1 MSADYTKGLN
11 ERQKEAVLQ
20 TEGPVLVLAGAG
32 SGKTRV
38 ITRRIAHILDL
49 GLATPPQVL
58 AVTFT
63 NKAAG
68 EMRERV
74 GELVGTARASETVIS
89 TFHSFCLRVLRGHI
103 EKVGY
108 RKNFSI
114 AGEGDSRTLLR
125 RVVDEIGD
133 ADGFSPALFQSAI
146 SLCKNEDSA
155 PDPDRPKPVRN
166 ETEEKYERHMAPV
179 YEAYQSALRAANS
192 VDFDDLLLLTLKL
205 WREHPG
211 VLHRF
216 RNHFRYVMVD
226 EYQDTNQ
233 VQYQLLRMLVEDHK
247 NLCVVGDDDQSIYS
261 WRGASMRN
269 ILEFERDFP
278 NARIVTL
285 DQNYRST
292 TTILEAA
299 HQVIQNNTQRRD
311 KKLWSDLGK
320 GRAIDWF
327 IVRDDEAEAVEAAR
341 WIKHIQGRTGARHRD
356 FALLY
361 RSNLQSRAL
370 EIAFRQA
377 GIPYV
382 VYGGQEF
389 FERTEVRDIIAYLK
403 VIVNPR
409 DESSLLRVINMPRR
423 GIGDTTLHKAH
434 DICREEKISLGE
446 ALNEIIK
453 RGLATPPVER
463 GIREFLDIVSKYR
476 KRFREGGIPLQ
487 SQVED
492 LVRDIGYNDEL
503 ERVCKTREQSFSR
516 WQNVELVVRAMGEY
530 EEQAKKQEPPQT
542 PTLLGFLDE
551 SHLNGDQDR
560 GSKKERGEHAVALM
574 TIHSAKGLEFPFVF
588 VVGLEDGLLPHE
600 RSLKENSLEEE
611 RRLFYVAITRGQRH
625 VTFFECLSRTQ
636 HGRER
641 MSKTSRFLNEIPE
654 KLLQKH
660 IGAVR
665 EMVEEHVAPPKPKKK
680 KTKPAKNPPK

>member
-1 MSADYTKGLN
+1 MSAQSHDYTEGLN
-11 ERQKEAVLQ
+11 ARQKEAVLQ

-38 ITRRIAHILDL
+38 IARRIAHILGQ
-49 GLATPPQVL
+49 GLAGPPEIL

-63 NKAAG
+63 NKAAE

-74 GELVGTARASETVIS
+74 AGLVGTARASATVIS

-125 RVVDEIGD
+125 RVVDEIGE
-133 ADGFSPALFQSAI
+133 AAGFSPALFQSAI
-146 SLCKNEDSA
+146 SLCKNEDIL
-155 PDPDRPKPVRN
+155 PNPDRPKPVRN

-205 WREHPG
+205 WREHPA

-233 VQYQLLRMLVEDHK
+233 VQYQLLRMLAEEHE

-261 WRGASMRN
+261 WRGANVRN

-278 NARIVTL
+278 KARIVTL

-299 HQVIQNNTQRRD
+299 HHVIQNNTQRRD
-311 KKLWSDLGK
+311 KKLWSDLGQ
-320 GRAIDWF
+320 GRALDWF
-327 IVRDDEAEAVEAAR
+327 VVRDDEAEAVEAAR
-341 WIKHIQGRTGARHRD
+341 WLKRIQERTGARYRD

-361 RSNLQSRAL
+361 RSNAQSRPL

-389 FERTEVRDIIAYLK
+389 FERTEVKDIIAYLK

-434 DICREEKISLGE
+434 DICREERISLGE

-453 RGLATPPVER
+453 RGLATPPAER
-463 GIREFLDIVSKYR
+463 GIREFLGLIARYR
-476 KRFREGGIPLQ
+476 KRFREGGVPLQ
-487 SQVED
+487 SLVED

-503 ERVCKTREQSFSR
+503 ERVCKTREQAFNR
-516 WQNVELVVRAMGEY
+516 WQNVELVVRAVADY
-530 EEQAKKQEPPQT
+530 EREAQGPS
-542 PTLLGFLDE
+542 LLGFLDE
-551 SHLNGDQDR
+551 SHLSGDQDR
-560 GSKKERGEHAVALM
+560 ATKRERGDAAVTLM

-588 VVGLEDGLLPHE
+588 IMGLEDGLLPHE

-625 VTFFECLSRTQ
+625 VTFFEAVSRTL

-641 MSKTSRFLNEIPE
+641 MSKTSRFLSEIPE
-654 KLLQKH
+654 KLVQRH
-660 IGAVR
+660 VGAVR
-665 EMVEEHVAPPKPKKK
+665 EMVEEHVAPPKPRPKGRKRSKK
-680 KTKPAKNPPK
+680 